1 MILNAVHANCAAEQV
16 DLCLI
21 GVLLLLYMKLSDRGC

>member
-16 DLCLI
+16 DLCLT
-21 GVLLLLYMKLSDRGC
+21 GMLLLVYMELSDWSC